1 MKQKTNARQ
10 KREAEAQRKKAILAP
25 SRPSSV
31 RPPEKVE
38 APKPAV
44 RKPAVRK
51 PVPLPDKSP
60 EEEAR
65 EFLEYLE
72 QYGTPAGDKEYPQ
85 TAKKKTGGSGSI
97 PRLDLEDGMP
107 VVSDA
112 LSRMNIGLQEM
123 RYSRI
128 KAVKLVHG
136 YGSTGRGGKIC
147 IGVRDELASMKRKK
161 LIRDYIPGEEFG
173 SFDAASRKLAEQNK
187 SITKD
192 PDYGRTNH
200 GITIVV
206 L

>member
-1 MKQKTNARQ
+1 MRQKTNARQ

-25 SRPSSV
+25 GRPSSV
-31 RPPEKVE
+31 RPPEKTE
-38 APKPAV
+38 APK
-44 RKPAVRK
+44 KPAVQK
-51 PVPLPDKSP
+51 PAPLPDKSP

-72 QYGTPAGDKEYPQ
+72 RHGTPAGDKEYPQ
-85 TAKKKTGGSGSI
+85 TAKKKTGDSGSI
-97 PRLDLEDGMP
+97 PKLDLESGMP

-112 LSRMNIGLQEM
+112 LSRMNLGLQEM
-123 RYSRI
+123 RFSRI
-128 KAVKLVHG
+128 KVVKLVHG

-147 IGVRDELASMKRKK
+147 IGVREELASMKRKK

-173 SFDAASRKLAEQNK
+173 PFDAASRKLAEQNK
-187 SITKD
+187 NITKD

>member
-31 RPPEKVE
+31 RPPEKAE
-38 APKPAV
+38 APKPPV
-44 RKPAVRK
+44 QKPAVQK
-51 PVPLPDKSP
+51 PAPLPSKTP

-72 QYGTPAGDKEYPQ
+72 RHDTPAGDKEYPQ
-85 TAKKKTGGSGSI
+85 TAKKKTGGSGNI
-97 PRLDLEDGMP
+97 PKLDLESGMP

-128 KAVKLVHG
+128 KIVKLVHG

-173 SFDAASRKLAEQNK
+173 PFDAASRKLAEQNK
-187 SITKD
+187 NITKD
-192 PDYGRTNH
+192 SDYGRTNH